1 MNLMKNKMTPK
12 QLLDRL
18 VYAIK
23 HEVNYYSQ
31 FNQSEPII
39 NQDYKIVEQTLT
51 EYEKQKQILEVL
63 KNKGVDIDYLNYCI
77 QFCKKHKEKII
88 RAFVYYN
95 QTSPNRL
102 KLTKE
107 EFNLIKEWLK

>member
-1 MNLMKNKMTPK
+1 MENKMTPK
-12 QLLDRL
+12 QALEK
-18 VYAIK
+18 IK
-23 HEVNYYSQ
+23 TQPINVGNEKSTLGKEFDYS
-31 FNQSEPII
+31 FKII
-39 NQDYKIVEQTLT
+39 DQALT
-51 EYEKQKQILEVL
+51 EYEKQTQILEVL

-102 KLTKE
+102 KLTEE